1 MDMSPR
7 DSSRSI
13 PDLLSTLTG
22 DLATLVRKESELVR
36 TEVGEKLGHAGRA
49 GGQMAIGGA
58 LLLGAVLV
66 LLQAA
71 VILLSKVM
79 DPFWASVI
87 VGVAT
92 GVGGL
97 LVVKAAVAMLTP
109 ENLIPT
115 RAGRQIKQDA
125 EMVRNS

>member
-13 PDLLSTLTG
+13 TDLLSALTG

-36 TEVGEKLGHAGRA
+36 TEIGEKIGHAGKA
-49 GGQMAIGGA
+49 GGQIAIGGA
-58 LLLGAVLV
+58 LLLGAFLV

-87 VGVAT
+87 VGVVC

-97 LVVKAAVAMLTP
+97 LVVKAAVAMLKP
-109 ENLIPT
+109 ENLMPN
-115 RAGRQIKQDA
+115 RAARQIKQDA
-125 EMVRNS
+125 EIVRSS

>member
-7 DSSRSI
+7 EGTRSI
-13 PDLLSTLTG
+13 ADLLSALTG
-22 DLATLVRKESELVR
+22 DVATLVRKESELVR
-36 TEVGEKLGHAGRA
+36 TEVGEKLGHAGKA
-49 GGQMAIGGA
+49 GGKLAVGGS
-58 LLLGAVLV
+58 LLLGAFLV

-87 VGVAT
+87 VGVAA

-97 LVVKAAVAMLTP
+97 LLVKAAVAMLKP
-109 ENLIPT
+109 ENLMPT

-125 EMVRNS
+125 ELVRSS